1 MEAVKES
8 CLGPVQ
14 EAQILEKLEELK
26 AISQEKNRRTK
37 WDKIKGF
44 FKWLA
49 EQSLQVA
56 GWVIPLIYQ
65 ILN

>member
-26 AISQEKNRRTK
+26 AISQEKT
-37 WDKIKGF
+37 G
-44 FKWLA
+44 
-49 EQSLQVA
+49 EQSGIKLRDF
-56 GWVIPLIYQ
+56 
-65 ILN
+65 LNG